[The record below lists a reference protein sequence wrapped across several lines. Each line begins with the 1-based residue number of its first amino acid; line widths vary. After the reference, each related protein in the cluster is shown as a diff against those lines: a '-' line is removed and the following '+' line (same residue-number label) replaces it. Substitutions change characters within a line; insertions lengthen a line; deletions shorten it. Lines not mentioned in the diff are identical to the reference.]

1 MGCKSVLQ
9 VFCKRSNFKGTI
21 CFSTGVFF
29 VASGLPVLGMMLETL
44 GIFLLLSDF
53 RPVLAQNIAELGW
66 GIQQPYIR
74 SFLDKYRSNRLPV

>member
-44 GIFLLLSDF
+44 GIFLLL
-53 RPVLAQNIAELGW
+53 
-66 GIQQPYIR
+66 R
-74 SFLDKYRSNRLPV
+74 SFCFLFFFFLTDIACGNANPC